1 MQATP
6 YPYQSP
12 YSQPQPQPAASSA
25 EPITPGTGWY
35 WLAGV
40 IGLVGIA
47 LGITIAVR
55 TAVGWADRID
65 GFQRVDVPGS
75 GTVVLEEP
83 GDYTIYY
90 EFALGEDA
98 LDVRAEQT
106 EVTLVAPDGS
116 EVALDEYDSQV
127 TYQTGDHDG
136 EALFSFT
143 ADEAGEYEVTA
154 EGESDDV
161 LDDGP
166 LQGEVAVGRGLGR
179 GIVGGILGALATGLG
194 GVLVGTVIAIV
205 VGVTRSRERQ
215 RRRIAFAR
223 SQSAWGHS
231 PGWGQPGQPG
241 QPPGGPYGGYG
252 QYGSWQQPPPP
263 PPPPAPPPPTP

>member
-12 YSQPQPQPAASSA
+12 YTQPQPAASSS

-40 IGLVGIA
+40 IGLVGIV

-65 GFQRVDVPGS
+65 DFQRVDVPGS

-116 EVALDEYDSQV
+116 EVALDEYDSRV
-127 TYQTGDHDG
+127 TYETGDHGG

-154 EGESDDV
+154 EGARDDI

-179 GIVGGILGALATGLG
+179 GIVAGVLGALAVGLG
-194 GVLVGTVIAIV
+194 GVLVGTVMAIV

-223 SQSAWGHS
+223 SQSGWTTG
-231 PGWGQPGQPG
+231 PGTPGMPG
-241 QPPGGPYGGYG
+241 PPGYGAPPPP
-252 QYGSWQQPPPP
+252 QASWPPPP
-263 PPPPAPPPPTP
+263 PPPPR